1 MSSNNNSQQTLI
13 AIGSAIIIALL
24 GTVAYLFIN
33 KNDTASQLES
43 TNLKLEQ
50 TIQLRDSLDN
60 QFNSAMLELDDM
72 KGTNVELNEIIEQQK
87 SELTKQKNKIAGLI
101 SSKRK
106 LNEARDE
113 IAGLTARVDQY
124 IAQINSLQGEK
135 DALISEKQ
143 TLTAD
148 LTTSRAANEELT
160 TAKATLVSEKE
171 ELMTVRE
178 QLAEKVKI
186 GSIVKT
192 SKVTV
197 QPYKKRKNGKLDKK
211 KSAKRTDLL
220 EMCFNINRNGVV
232 EAGEESFQVVLM
244 DPTGTPVLND
254 TQSGSFESKESGQE
268 VRYTYEVTEAYENT
282 DKNVCIQYEDPNGY
296 QKGTYEILIYNK
308 GFLSGTG
315 SFFLK

>member
-1 MSSNNNSQQTLI
+1 MSSNNNSQTLI

-33 KNDTASQLES
+33 KNDTAAKLES

-50 TIQLRDSLDN
+50 TIQLREELDIEYN
-60 QFNSAMLELDDM
+60 AAVTELDDM

-113 IAGLTARVDQY
+113 IAGLTAKVDQY

-135 DALISEKQ
+135 EALISEKQ

-171 ELMTVRE
+171 ELITVRE

-186 GSIVKT
+186 GSVVKT

-220 EMCFNINRNGVV
+220 EMCFNLNRNGVV
-232 EAGEESFQVVLM
+232 EAGDESFQVVLM
-244 DPTGTPVLND
+244 DPAGTPVLND

-268 VRYTYEVTEAYENT
+268 VRYTFEVTEAYEND

>member
-106 LNEARDE
+106 LGEARDE

-135 DALISEKQ
+135 DVLISEKQ

-148 LTTSRAANEELT
+148 LTTSRAVNDELT

-171 ELMTVRE
+171 ELITVRE

-244 DPTGTPVLND
+244 DPAGTPVLND

-268 VRYTYEVTEAYENT
+268 VRYTYEVTEAYENV

>member
-1 MSSNNNSQQTLI
+1 MSSNNSQQTLI

-33 KNDTASQLES
+33 KNNTATELET

-60 QFNSAMLELDDM
+60 QFNAAMLELDDM
-72 KGTNVELNEIIEQQK
+72 KGTNVELNDIIEQQK

-113 IAGLTARVDQY
+113 ISNLTARVDQY

-135 DALISEKQ
+135 DVLISEKQ

-148 LTTSRAANEELT
+148 LTTSRAVNEELT

-171 ELMTVRE
+171 ELMTVRA

-197 QPYKKRKNGKLDKK
+197 QPYQRKKSSNKAR
-211 KSAKRTDLL
+211 KSAKRTDFL
-220 EMCFNINRNGVV
+220 EMCFNLNRNGVV
-232 EAGEESFQVVLM
+232 APGEESFQVVLL
-244 DPTGTPVLND
+244 DPAGTPILND

-268 VRYTYEVTEAYENT
+268 IRYTYEVTEAYENA
-282 DKNVCIQYEDPNGY
+282 DKNVCIEYEDPNGY

-308 GFLSGTG
+308 GYLSGTG

>member
-1 MSSNNNSQQTLI
+1 MSTNSNSQQTLI

-43 TNLKLEQ
+43 TNIKLEQ

-60 QFNSAMLELDDM
+60 QFNAAMLELDDM
-72 KGTNVELNEIIEQQK
+72 KGTNVELNGIIDQQK

-113 IAGLTARVDQY
+113 IAGLSTRVDQY

-135 DALISEKQ
+135 DVLISEKQ

-148 LTTSRAANEELT
+148 LTTSRAANDELS

-178 QLAEKVKI
+178 QLAAKVKI

-197 QPYKKRKNGKLDKK
+197 QPYKKRKNGKLEKK

-244 DPTGTPVLND
+244 DPAGTPVLND

-268 VRYTYEVTEAYENT
+268 VRYTYEVTEAYEND